1 MFEHGKQR
9 EEEVFNIK
17 MFIGTIK
24 GREQQQFD
32 ITNLNNE
39 IKCVNIYKQD
49 IEKENRQT
57 MNILIKPHQQNNLL
71 NELMD
76 QTYDKEEEHYKIES
90 NLTQLIE
97 QNNKLCRQF

>member
-1 MFEHGKQR
+1 MLTNRIHVVR
-9 EEEVFNIK
+9 CSV
-17 MFIGTIK
+17 K